1 MCLFSPCTGQIPRKN
16 AVPFASPSLPILT
29 FDTEAVSIFPGQNTR
44 FVKRPV
50 TPIPLIPWGFVGQ
63 VLSKVE
69 GLVRPILTFDTE
81 AVSNFPGQKVRSRF
95 ALTGYLAFRSPV
107 YLTHV
112 PMPRVRG
119 QLLTSRG
126 TPALSEWCDDSAL
139 ASVSSKARILVK
151 Q

>member
-1 MCLFSPCTGQIPRKN
+1 MIKPR
-16 AVPFASPSLPILT
+16 IL
-29 FDTEAVSIFPGQNTR
+29 
-44 FVKRPV
+44 
-50 TPIPLIPWGFVGQ
+50 WGFVGQ

-112 PMPRVRG
+112 PMPRV
-119 QLLTSRG
+119 Q
-126 TPALSEWCDDSAL
+126 
-139 ASVSSKARILVK
+139 
-151 Q
+151 